1 MEELAVAASVVLLVI
16 VSIVSTRVLLRV
28 LLPDR
33 QEMLRLQN
41 ERIERM
47 LRDVGDAS
55 LEMEEQEGQ

>member
-1 MEELAVAASVVLLVI
+1 MEHLAVAASVVLLLI

-33 QEMLRLQN
+33 NEVLRLQN

-47 LRDVGDAS
+47 LRDATDS
-55 LEMEEQEGQ
+55 TLEGEEVEL

>member
-1 MEELAVAASVVLLVI
+1 MQELAVAASVVLLAI

-28 LLPDR
+28 LVPDR

-55 LEMEEQEGQ
+55 LEMEEQEVP

>member
-1 MEELAVAASVVLLVI
+1 MQELAVAASVVLLVI

-28 LLPDR
+28 LVPDR

-47 LRDVGDAS
+47 LRDVADAS
-55 LEMEEQEGQ
+55 LELEEQEVS